1 MDLELMKCPMCGA
14 KVNQS
19 KGESVAV
26 CPACGNEYFIESSK
40 KIGDIDEAIALR
52 LKNLRKI
59 QREAVAA
66 NDISS
71 TAKASY
77 DILEIVAGDGLSQ
90 YYYAYAENVLGH
102 NTYIK
107 HYYNSSEIQLTP
119 KDTIRVLNHIYEY
132 SDMRDRIQ
140 IEHYIMSL
148 SNVDNRAELNLYKA
162 KYATRRAREENY
174 DDIPRDVF
182 ICHRSTNKDVAVNVV
197 RALESDSNSCWISMR
212 NLRPNDSMNYWDNIT
227 NAIKSCSLFLV
238 ISSEDAMMSKDV
250 KSEINIAKS
259 LGKQRLEYKIDNST
273 HTSLF
278 NSFFDGKMWVDGVGN
293 TREQQANLCNRV
305 FRDIEK
311 LGYQETNKSR
321 EYQGDKKQESMPKN
335 GSLEAKIEHVVNN
348 VVNSVVGVGN
358 TIATSVK
365 QSLEEVKSSKYN
377 NRKSRSTRAREEKKI
392 IEEYERKII
401 KKMQAKRKRKK
412 VFISIATFSV
422 IIAITAMIISIVAV

>member
-14 KVNQS
+14 RVNKS
-19 KGESVAV
+19 SEGSIAE
-26 CPACGNEYFIESSK
+26 CPACGSEYLVESSK

-59 QREAVAA
+59 QRDAVLA

-71 TAKASY
+71 IAKASY
-77 DILEIVAGDGLSQ
+77 DVLEIVAGDGLSQ

-102 NTYIK
+102 NAYIK
-107 HYYNSSEIQLTP
+107 QYYNSSEIQLTP

-132 SDMRDRIQ
+132 SEMRDRIQ
-140 IEHYIMSL
+140 IEHYIMTL
-148 SNVDNRAELNLYKA
+148 SNVDNVAELKLYKA
-162 KYATRRAREENY
+162 KYSTRRAKEDNY

-182 ICHRSTNKDVAVNVV
+182 ICHRSTNKDVAIRVAN
-197 RALESDSNSCWISMR
+197 ALEADSNSCWISSR
-212 NLRPNDSMNYWDNIT
+212 NLRPNDSINYWDNIT
-227 NAIKSCSLFLV
+227 KAIKSCSIFLV

-293 TREQQANLCNRV
+293 TVDQLGNLCNRL
-305 FRDIEK
+305 FRDTE
-311 LGYQETNKSR
+311 KSR
-321 EYQGDKKQESMPKN
+321 YHGTQNSSSYKRENTQDYRKQN
-335 GSLEAKIEHVVNN
+335 DSLESKIEHVVNN
-348 VVNSVVGVGN
+348 VVTSVVGAGT
-358 TIATSVK
+358 TIANSVK
-365 QSLEEVKSSKYN
+365 QSINDVKSSN
-377 NRKSRSTRAREEKKI
+377 NTYRKSSPVSAREEKRI

-412 VFISIATFSV
+412 VFGTIVTISV
-422 IIAITAMIISIVAV
+422 IVAVFALIVYFVGI